1 MTSDGTAD
9 STDGAAETRTTT
21 SGTIEA
27 MREVDAMLP
36 MTPPIA
42 PVETKPDP
50 TQVLSELSRRC
61 TERMLKIIDVDTGR
75 TLEKLGKTTS
85 LGDGKARAMGVD
97 IGFKLDTEAVEKL
110 DRMADVVLKLE
121 QARAAARKS
130 DDEIERLVIERMR
143 KAVAEAGGG
152 SE

>member
-21 SGTIEA
+21 SGTDI
-27 MREVDAMLP
+27 
-36 MTPPIA
+36 
-42 PVETKPDP
+42 
-50 TQVLSELSRRC
+50 SELSKRC
-61 TERMLKIIDVDTGR
+61 TERMLKIIEVDTGR
-75 TLEKLGKTTS
+75 TLEKLNKTAS

-152 SE
+152 DE

>member
-1 MTSDGTAD
+1 
-9 STDGAAETRTTT
+9 
-21 SGTIEA
+21 
-27 MREVDAMLP
+27 
-36 MTPPIA
+36 
-42 PVETKPDP
+42 
-50 TQVLSELSRRC
+50 
-61 TERMLKIIDVDTGR
+61 MLKIIDVDTGR
-75 TLEKLGKTTS
+75 TLEKLNKTTS

-130 DDEIERLVIERMR
+130 EDEIERLVIERMR
-143 KAVAEAGGG
+143 KAVEEASGG

>member
-9 STDGAAETRTTT
+9 STDGASETRTTT
-21 SGTIEA
+21 SGTDI
-27 MREVDAMLP
+27 
-36 MTPPIA
+36 
-42 PVETKPDP
+42 
-50 TQVLSELSRRC
+50 SELSKRC

-75 TLEKLGKTTS
+75 TLEKLNKATS
-85 LGDGKARAMGVD
+85 LGDGKARALGVD

-130 DDEIERLVIERMR
+130 EDEIERLVIERMR

>member
-1 MTSDGTAD
+1 MNSDGSHDAP
-9 STDGAAETRTTT
+9 EKRTTT
-21 SGTIEA
+21 SGE
-27 MREVDAMLP
+27 D
-36 MTPPIA
+36 
-42 PVETKPDP
+42 
-50 TQVLSELSRRC
+50 LSELSRRC

-75 TLEKLGKTTS
+75 TLEKLNKTTS

-110 DRMADVVLKLE
+110 DKMADVVLKLE

-130 DDEIERLVIERMR
+130 DDEIERMVVERMR
-143 KAVAEAGGG
+143 KAISEAGG

>member
-21 SGTIEA
+21 SGTDI
-27 MREVDAMLP
+27 
-36 MTPPIA
+36 
-42 PVETKPDP
+42 
-50 TQVLSELSRRC
+50 SELSRRC
-61 TERMLKIIDVDTGR
+61 TERMLRIIDVDTGR
-75 TLEKLGKTTS
+75 TLEKLNKTTS
-85 LGDGKARAMGVD
+85 LGDGRARVMGVD
-97 IGFKLDTEAVEKL
+97 IGFKLDTEAVDKL

-130 DDEIERLVIERMR
+130 DDEIERLVVERMR